1 MQGNIRAKRIGWLV
15 VLGLIALFLL
25 LVVALKEEPFY
36 SMVAA
41 SRAQQGLPCQIGYGD
56 ACAVRV
62 FLDLTFLLFLP
73 AVLIMLSLLLISIVE
88 AAHARRWLRL
98 ASLTVPLPLSV
109 ALILVDQ
116 RYYYDLWRLGI
127 DPNITSDFIIACAA
141 AAPILS
147 LVYTFLPSRQQ
158 AVRR

>member
-1 MQGNIRAKRIGWLV
+1 MQGYIRAKRIGWLV

-25 LVVALKEEPFY
+25 LVVVLKEEPFY
-36 SMVAA
+36 SMEVA
-41 SRAQQGLPCQIGYGD
+41 SRTQQGIPCSTGYAD
-56 ACAVRV
+56 YCAVQV
-62 FLDLTFLLFLP
+62 FLDLTFVLVLP

-88 AAHARRWLRL
+88 AARARRWLRL
-98 ASLTVPLPLSV
+98 ASLTAPLPLSV

-116 RYYYDLWRLGI
+116 RYFYDLWRLGI
-127 DPNITSDFIIACAA
+127 DPNITSGFIIACAA
-141 AAPILS
+141 AVPILS